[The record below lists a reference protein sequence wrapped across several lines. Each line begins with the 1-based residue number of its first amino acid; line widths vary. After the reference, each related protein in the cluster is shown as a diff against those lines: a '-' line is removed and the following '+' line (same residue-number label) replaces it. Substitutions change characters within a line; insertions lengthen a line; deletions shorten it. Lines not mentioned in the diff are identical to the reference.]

1 MNVVG
6 DQGSDGAQ
14 QAGEEACGQVYID
27 IRELPYAKGDQ
38 VMCPVA
44 IGELGGAELGKDGG
58 GVGGGGGGGEGGAL
72 DLRHVGHH
80 VVRGGAH
87 HRDALISVLH
97 LGAGYLQNCSQNI
110 LLRRSVPQGHWRTE

>member
-1 MNVVG
+1 MG
-6 DQGSDGAQ
+6 DQGSDGA
-14 QAGEEACGQVYID
+14 GGEACGRVYID
-27 IRELPYAKGDQ
+27 TRELPYAKGDQ

-44 IGELGGAELGKDGG
+44 VGELGRAELSKDGG

-87 HRDALISVLH
+87 HRDALVSVLH
-97 LGAGYLQNCSQNI
+97 LGAGDL
-110 LLRRSVPQGHWRTE
+110 

>member
-1 MNVVG
+1 MVG

-14 QAGEEACGQVYID
+14 QAGEEAGGQAYID

-44 IGELGGAELGKDGG
+44 VGELGGAELGKDGG

-80 VVRGGAH
+80 VVRGRAH
-87 HRDALISVLH
+87 HRDALVSVLH
-97 LGAGYLQNCSQNI
+97 LGAEDLQNCSKNI
-110 LLRRSVPQGHWRTE
+110 LLRKSEPQGHWRTE